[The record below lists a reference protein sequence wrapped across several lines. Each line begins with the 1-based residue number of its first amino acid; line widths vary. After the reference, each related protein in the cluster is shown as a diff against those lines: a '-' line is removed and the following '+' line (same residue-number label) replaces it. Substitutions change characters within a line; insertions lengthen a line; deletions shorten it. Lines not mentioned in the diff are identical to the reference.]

1 MIIAADAQRFGR
13 AGALTVLLGLVICL
27 CLQASPPQAQAPDRP
42 LLVEDRSTVYQRI
55 LTRPGAALH
64 AEPGGA
70 VLRDYPPFQ
79 PFYVFQRQD
88 GWLRVGPSPF
98 APPSGWTEARATVD
112 WRQNIVA
119 AFTNSAG
126 RNRQVIFDTQD
137 SLQTLLNHEA
147 LLDMQ
152 AELLRQADSGQM
164 GDERGVVSVEPAE
177 YVNIRDELYIM
188 PILDFTEDYHPLTYE
203 PQLLMKIASVPLREE
218 EPAPPTEVAAEFDA
232 GVVFVFDTTLSMD
245 PFIERTRIAVDRI
258 VRDLRG
264 TEVGDLINFGIVAF
278 RDNADAVPGLDYRTR
293 VLLPLE
299 RRTDQTVVLEVI
311 QEATQVTTVSSPG
324 FNEDSLAGVED
335 AIDLMDWEP
344 DGETP
349 FQGRYILLVTDAGP
363 KDPRD
368 PNARSDIGPAELQRE
383 AQDRGIVIMTLHLK
397 SPSGGLAQHEY
408 AEANYRQLSRFGDNT
423 YYYPIEGG
431 SPDAFEARVSTVV
444 TALTDIIRLARGE
457 APTLSPEE
465 VGQEI
470 IDLGR
475 AMQLAWLGRQRGTVV
490 PDVIEGWISERAAEN
505 PRALAVEPRLLV
517 TKNEMATMADLLRET
532 LTLAEAVRGSDDAD
546 AFFTQVREIVA
557 RMAQDPDRLVNP
569 AAESLGDALEFLE
582 DLPYQS
588 QIMAMTPER
597 WGQSAMQRRQIM
609 DGMHQKLVQYTK
621 WLQDPTV
628 WTSLYDG
635 SPDGEYVFAMPFD
648 VLP

>member
-1 MIIAADAQRFGR
+1 MTIVTDRHQTCRWEVAWAVLA
-13 AGALTVLLGLVICL
+13 LLGLCL
-27 CLQASPPQAQAPDRP
+27 TAGPLPAQTSERP
-42 LLVEDRSTVYQRI
+42 LLVEGRMTIFQRV
-55 LTRPGAALH
+55 LTRPGAVLH
-64 AEPGGA
+64 AEAAGTA
-70 VLRDYPPFQ
+70 LRDYPPLQ
-79 PFYVFQRQD
+79 PFYVFERQD

-98 APPSGWTEARATVD
+98 AASSGWIEARTTVD

-126 RNRQVIFDTQD
+126 RNRQVIFDTEAA
-137 SLQTLLNHEA
+137 LQNLLNHEA

-164 GDERGVVSVEPAE
+164 GDDRGVISVEPAE
-177 YVNIRDELYIM
+177 FVNIRDELYIM
-188 PILDFTEDYHPLTYE
+188 PILDFTEDFHPLTYE

-218 EPAPPTEVAAEFDA
+218 APEAAPETESEFDA
-232 GVVFVFDTTLSMD
+232 GVVFAFDTTLSMD

-258 VRDLRG
+258 VRDLRD
-264 TEVGDLINFGIVAF
+264 TEVGELINFGIVAF
-278 RDNADAVPGLDYRTR
+278 RDNVDAVPGLEYRTK

-299 RRTDQTVVLEVI
+299 RRTDQTAVLETI
-311 QEATQVTTVSSPG
+311 QEATRVTRVSSPG

-335 AIDLMDWEP
+335 AIDLIDWE
-344 DGETP
+344 GEGGAP

-368 PNARSDIGPAELQRE
+368 PNARSEIGPTELQRE

-397 SPSGGLAQHEY
+397 TAAGGAAQHEY
-408 AEANYRQLSRFGDNT
+408 AEVAYRQLSRFGDNT
-423 YYYPIEGG
+423 FYYPIEGG
-431 SPDAFEARVSTVV
+431 SPDAFEARISTVV
-444 TALTDIIRLARGE
+444 TALTDFIRLARGE
-457 APTLSPEE
+457 AATLTPEE
-465 VGQEI
+465 AGPEI
-470 IDLGR
+470 IELGR
-475 AMQLAWLGRQRGTVV
+475 AMQLAWLGRQRGTQM

-517 TKNEMATMADLLRET
+517 TKNEMATMAELLRET
-532 LTLAEAVRGSDDAD
+532 LTVAEAVRGSDDAD
-546 AFFTQVREIVA
+546 AFFTQVREIVGS
-557 RMAQDPDRLVNP
+557 MAQDPDRLVNP
-569 AAESLGDALEFLE
+569 AAESIADALEFLE

-588 QIMAMTPER
+588 QIMGMTPER

-609 DGMHQKLVQYTK
+609 DGMHQKMVQYVK
-621 WLQDPTV
+621 WLQDPAV